1 MPTNQNSH
9 NNSVNINEVINKKPI
24 SFTTSPKPSK
34 NPFVVTLKNSIDK
47 SILNT
52 RNKK

>member
-1 MPTNQNSH
+1 MTTNQNNH
-9 NNSVNINEVINKKPI
+9 NNSVNINEIVNKKPQ
-24 SFTTSPKPSK
+24 SFITSPKPSK
-34 NPFVVTLKNSIDK
+34 NPFIVTLKNGIDK